1 MLGQRYNT
9 KCGLKMWNF
18 AGCSVPSWPSATKKD
33 KSTLQQREI
42 NIFRE
47 NLITYHLATSHIFIP
62 AIKCGER
69 EVSGWLIH
77 NRAMFTFIMYYTYR
91 SYCDASEHRGCNR
104 SFFAQET
111 CIHHGC
117 RAHFSFSVIL
127 PYFNSRVSK
136 HWPSDSKQASHLLK
150 IFLNMQ

>member
-9 KCGLKMWNF
+9 NWGLKMWHF
-18 AGCSVPSWPSATKKD
+18 AGCSVPSWPSATKED

-47 NLITYHLATSHIFIP
+47 NLTTYHLATSHP
-62 AIKCGER
+62 AIKCGKR
-69 EVSGWLIH
+69 EVSGWLMH
-77 NRAMFTFIMYYTYR
+77 KRAMLTSIMYYTYR
-91 SYCDASEHRGCNR
+91 FHCDASEHRGCNR

-111 CIHHGC
+111 CIHFCC
-117 RAHFSFSVIL
+117 RAYFSFSVKL

-136 HWPSDSKQASHLLK
+136 HWPSDSKQASRLPK